1 MVKINAKHVNPFV
14 EAAMRVVTQ
23 ITGIEVRRGHLSYK
37 EKAEPSFGVSI
48 IIGIYGFLTGQIVYS
63 LDGQLAERLVDKMLE
78 GKSPQEKKIM
88 FLDCLGEVANMI
100 TGNATSLLNQR
111 RDQIPEHH
119 HPGHR
124 VRHQPQ
130 RAPGTEARAGAGAD
144 HAVRAHRDQHRGG
157 REGDPAGSGLV
168 GRRAPFRDLTPV
180 PAAKM
185 ETSLWK

>member
-1 MVKINAKHVNPFV
+1 MVKINAKYVNPFV

-37 EKAEPSFGVSI
+37 EKVEPSFGVSI

-100 TGNATSLLNQR
+100 TGNATSLLNQK
-111 RDQIPEHH
+111 RDQILNITTP
-119 HPGHR
+119 
-124 VRHQPQ
+124 
-130 RAPGTEARAGAGAD
+130 AIASGTNLSVHLVPKPALVLGLITQYGPIEISI
-144 HAVRAHRDQHRGG
+144 AVEEKETLQ
-157 REGDPAGSGLV
+157 EVGSSDDGL
-168 GRRAPFRDLTPV
+168 LT
-180 PAAKM
+180 
-185 ETSLWK
+185 ET